1 MNRLKTLVSTAALGL
16 MLLALAAGSASAT
29 ILTDASKNQLKT
41 GTPVTAVSEGKTT
54 LHPPF
59 GSISCEESHFGGK
72 TTNDGA
78 TGTSVNIGLE
88 SLTWSKCNGTTAVL
102 EKGTLSITW
111 SSGNNGTLSSTGT
124 KLTTELFGTHCIFS
138 TNNTSLGTI
147 TGSATTKGNATLDI
161 EATIPRTS
169 GTSGVFCGS
178 TAQWTGA
185 YKFTSPGTLN
195 IDDEPPPPESAVLT
209 DGSGTQLKTGTTIT
223 GESESNIVLDSLI
236 GELKC
241 EASHLSGKT
250 SNDGAYGVNVNV
262 NVEAFTWS
270 KCNASLSVLANGT
283 LSILGS
289 GGSNGTLTSTGTE
302 LTVVSGGLHCIF
314 KTSATKLGTI
324 TGSSTT
330 KGNATLD
337 IEATIPR
344 TGGSS
349 GALCGATAQ
358 WTGSYKFT
366 NPSTLNIDNE
376 VAIGSTAL
384 TDASKNQLKTGTP
397 VTAVNEGKTT
407 LHPPF
412 GSVSCEESHFGGKTT
427 NDGATGTSVNIGLES
442 LTWSK
447 CNATATVLKRGTLS
461 ITSTSGNNGTLR
473 SSGTELTIEFFGTH
487 CIFSTSNT
495 ILGTITGSATTG
507 SNATLDISATIT
519 RSGGSSGAFC
529 GASAA
534 WTGAYKF
541 TAPSSTLNID

>member
-59 GSISCEESHFGGK
+59 GSI
-72 TTNDGA
+72 
-78 TGTSVNIGLE
+78 
-88 SLTWSKCNGTTAVL
+88 
-102 EKGTLSITW
+102 
-111 SSGNNGTLSSTGT
+111 
-124 KLTTELFGTHCIFS
+124 
-138 TNNTSLGTI
+138 
-147 TGSATTKGNATLDI
+147 
-161 EATIPRTS
+161 
-169 GTSGVFCGS
+169 
-178 TAQWTGA
+178 
-185 YKFTSPGTLN
+185 
-195 IDDEPPPPESAVLT
+195 
-209 DGSGTQLKTGTTIT
+209 
-223 GESESNIVLDSLI
+223 
-236 GELKC
+236 
-241 EASHLSGKT
+241 
-250 SNDGAYGVNVNV
+250 
-262 NVEAFTWS
+262 
-270 KCNASLSVLANGT
+270 
-283 LSILGS
+283 
-289 GGSNGTLTSTGTE
+289 
-302 LTVVSGGLHCIF
+302 
-314 KTSATKLGTI
+314 
-324 TGSSTT
+324 
-330 KGNATLD
+330 
-337 IEATIPR
+337 
-344 TGGSS
+344 
-349 GALCGATAQ
+349 
-358 WTGSYKFT
+358 
-366 NPSTLNIDNE
+366 
-376 VAIGSTAL
+376 
-384 TDASKNQLKTGTP
+384 
-397 VTAVNEGKTT
+397 
-407 LHPPF
+407 
-412 GSVSCEESHFGGKTT
+412 SCEESHFGGKTT